1 MIEYLLRNYLF
12 YDVLYQAL
20 FSEGISGFP
29 WYLYAGAGG
38 LIYLFGKTVAG
49 IATDAIREIE
59 LEDAAE
65 AAALDLA
72 DQEAKKKNKR

>member
-1 MIEYLLRNYLF
+1 
-12 YDVLYQAL
+12 
-20 FSEGISGFP
+20 
-29 WYLYAGAGG
+29 

-65 AAALDLA
+65 AAALELA